1 MGTTAAPAPG
11 TQTASGPG
19 RGGPA
24 SAGTYHAVMTGL
36 APLTAESAAVIATWI
51 RSRAEAVVAG
61 GPQFP
66 FPLTAEGMLA
76 IAADPAWRVFTLSD
90 GQGQV
95 VATASLF
102 AKEDGLLLRVGR
114 VIVDP
119 ARRGEGWGRRVM
131 EELLALTDAEPSVRA
146 TELGVFTHNLLA
158 RALYERLGYV
168 RSEGSLTVD
177 VEGEQWQTEEFTRP
191 RRDSDTASSG

>member
-1 MGTTAAPAPG
+1 
-11 TQTASGPG
+11 
-19 RGGPA
+19 
-24 SAGTYHAVMTGL
+24 MTGL
-36 APLTAESAAVIATWI
+36 APLTPHSAAVIATWV

-66 FPLTAEGMLA
+66 YPLTAEGLLA

-90 GQGQV
+90 DEGRV

-102 AKEDGLLLRVGR
+102 AKQDGRLLRVGR

-131 EELLALTDAEPSVRA
+131 EELLALTDADPSVRA
-146 TELGVFTHNLLA
+146 TELGVFTQNRLA
-158 RALYERLGYV
+158 RDLYERRGYV
-168 RSEGSLTVD
+168 RSEGSVTVEVD
-177 VEGEQWQTEEFTRP
+177 GEQWQTEEFTRP
-191 RRDSDTASSG
+191 RRASDAASTQ